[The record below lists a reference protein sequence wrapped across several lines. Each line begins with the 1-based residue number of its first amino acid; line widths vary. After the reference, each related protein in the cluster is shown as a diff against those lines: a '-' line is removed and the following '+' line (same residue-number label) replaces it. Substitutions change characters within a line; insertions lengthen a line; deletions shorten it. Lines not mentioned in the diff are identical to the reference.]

1 MVKRAAG
8 QNLALFVAAHP
19 PDLLVVR
26 RLMDLRLL
34 RVPAIRVQPPASLVP
49 VEVVPQVDEDRR
61 KVVAKQQPLFPLRFP
76 QQEPE

>member
-19 PDLLVVR
+19 PDLLVAR
-26 RLMDLRLL
+26 RLMDLRLR
-34 RVPAIRVQPPASLVP
+34 RVPLIRVQPPASLVP
-49 VEVVPQVDEDRR
+49 VGVVPQVDEDRR
-61 KVVAKQQPLFPLRFP
+61 KVVAKRKQSLPLRLP